1 VCQVTTPPR
10 APAPG
15 SGPARFRPTRCGVV
29 NLWDYRDDEFVF
41 ADGRLVLRGP
51 NGSGK
56 TKALEVLFPFLF
68 DGRIEPRRLNPFAGE
83 ERTMRSNLLYR
94 GQESTYA
101 YVWMEFR
108 HDPDPGGGSDPGADS
123 GPEVVTV
130 GVGLR
135 AQRQTDRVTRWYF
148 VVDGQI
154 GRDFSL
160 LGPDDRPLTRN
171 QLKAQIGAERITD
184 KPNEH
189 RTAVDARLFGLGIER
204 FEQLLTLILTLRR
217 PQLAKHLDPK
227 GLSRTL
233 SDGLRPLDGA
243 LIEEAAHSFSDIENL
258 QRVLDGLVQADQAA
272 AAFLAGYATYVR
284 THARAACD
292 TVTERLTV
300 VRGTRDGLVEA
311 IAAERRSARARD
323 QAREHHTHCQ
333 QEQQRFAAK
342 LNSLKESPA
351 YRSRAQLS
359 HLADV
364 TGQLAEAA
372 ARDQERAA
380 RTLGEVGRRRQRL
393 DRSQEAVILAQAE
406 VTRVAADLLEAA
418 ADAGIG
424 WSGTDSADD
433 GQLAER
439 TLARVTA
446 REDDVAVL
454 RAALLALVE
463 ARRLRDRAE
472 RDLERVLQRHAA
484 AEAAVVAAEAAV
496 AGARTELVTAVTGWG
511 DRHAPTL
518 DRLER
523 LLPEPAEP
531 VVRLAQRLVTDLAAA
546 ITEADRLDTADLPEL
561 VDSATGPA
569 LQTGREAVATAREE
583 ARRQSV
589 EIEGWQ
595 AERAVIAAE
604 HDQAPPPFAA
614 RTATRDG
621 RVGAPF
627 WATVDFA
634 ADVDDATA
642 AAVEAA
648 LHAANLLD
656 AWVSADGAGPGDSAG
671 ATTDVPDS
679 DTELRALRVDA
690 RPPGRTLAEVLVAEP
705 DGPVGVDVV
714 GSILA
719 SVTLLDGLPDE
730 PPGGSSPGPSPTVW
744 TSGRFRSGIQLGAH
758 RKPHAE
764 YIGTTA
770 RARRRAARL
779 AVLDEQ
785 LVNGESALAHIRS
798 RITDLE
804 QVLAA
809 AGVARQNLPSLAPV
823 RQAVRA
829 VDAAAGA
836 LRALNAELDERRSAV
851 DQAIAAAGG
860 AERVLHS
867 SAAQR
872 DMPTDTAGIDR
883 VAAAVVRFNRVVSQL
898 DAARRTATGRVEQA
912 ASAADE
918 VETAEQAMQDA
929 AEQAELSQ
937 AEHRTREEELR
948 TLREAV
954 GSTVDDLDRD
964 IRQTADALDRANT
977 DERHAQ
983 RAEIEASTAAGRAE
997 ERILSA
1003 NRAVLSAVQEAQRD
1017 ARRLAPYAGSD
1028 VRGAL
1033 RLPAGTPRWPGSAE
1047 QWRDPEQLTTALG
1060 EHLSTDPHADL
1071 HPLPHEAEELLA
1083 GIVAVTADLRPS
1095 ENSLKSSRTRVS
1107 ASMAELQNQLAAA
1120 GHEYRPEFQT
1130 DDDVIVVRVADEQGF
1145 SSIHD
1150 FAQHM
1155 ATARRDQEQLLTEA
1169 ERRVFED
1176 ALLGRLA
1183 QQIHDRTTE
1192 ARDLIAEMNREMR
1205 RRRMSS
1211 GATVG
1216 IGWELADSLDA
1227 AQRTVS
1233 RLLDRDAALLT
1244 PDDLATLRAHFAG
1257 QIKDLRAQRPD
1268 RPYVEVLA
1276 EALDYRSWRTFV
1288 LTLVGPDGREDRL
1301 TQARHSTLSG
1311 GEQSVSLHLPLF
1323 AAAHVLLS
1331 SASPTCPRL
1340 LALDEAFAG
1349 IDDPGRNELLGL
1361 TAQFDLDLFMTGYD
1375 LWATYPT
1382 VPACAHYDLA
1392 HSAVEHTVSSLLM
1405 VWDGKELLTDTE
1417 ITDHEGDLAAAL
1429 GSPGTR
1435 RRPDGGIVSQK
1446 LDAAE
1451 DFGVDE

>member
-1 VCQVTTPPR
+1 VTTAPRPP
-10 APAPG
+10 AAG
-15 SGPARFRPTRCGVV
+15 LGDAARFRPSRCGVV
-29 NLWDYRDDEFVF
+29 NLWDYRDEEFVF

-94 GQESTYA
+94 GQDSTYA

-108 HDPDPGGGSDPGADS
+108 HDPGLGDESAA
-123 GPEVVTV
+123 EVATV

-148 VVDGQI
+148 VADGQV

-160 LGPDDRPLTRN
+160 LGPDDRPLTRR
-171 QLKAQIGAERITD
+171 QLGEQIGADRITD
-184 KPNEH
+184 KPGDH

-233 SDGLRPLDGA
+233 SDGLRPLDPS

-258 QRVLDGLVQADQAA
+258 QRVLEGLVQADQAA
-272 AAFLAGYATYVR
+272 TAFLAGYATYLR

-300 VRGTRDGLVEA
+300 VNGSRDGLVEA
-311 IAAERRSARARD
+311 IAAQRRSAQARQ
-323 QAREHHTHCQ
+323 QAREDHLRCQ
-333 QEQQRFAAK
+333 QDYQRLTAK

-351 YRSRAQLS
+351 YRSRAQLT

-364 TGQLAEAA
+364 TAQLAEAA

-380 RTLGEVGRRRQRL
+380 RAGAEVERRRHQL
-393 DRSQEAVILAQAE
+393 DRAQEAVTLAQAE
-406 VTRVAADLLEAA
+406 VAREAA
-418 ADAGIG
+418 ELLQAAAEAGIT
-424 WSGTDSADD
+424 WSGADNADD
-433 GQLAER
+433 GRLAER
-439 TLARVTA
+439 ALARVTA
-446 REDDVAVL
+446 RDEDIAVL

-472 RDLERVLQRHAA
+472 KDLERVQQRHAA
-484 AEAAVVAAEAAV
+484 AEAAAVAAEEAATR
-496 AGARTELVTAVTGWG
+496 ARTELTTAIGAWG
-511 DRHAPTL
+511 QRHAPAL
-518 DRLER
+518 DRL
-523 LLPEPAEP
+523 AELAALSDATDP
-531 VVRLAQRLVTDLAAA
+531 LAQRLVSDLIAT
-546 ITEADRLDTADLPEL
+546 IEQSDRLDATDLPEI
-561 VDSATGPA
+561 VDAATGPA
-569 LQTGREAVATAREE
+569 LQAGRNAVATARAE
-583 ARRQSV
+583 AARQAI
-589 EIEGWQ
+589 EIENWR
-595 AERAVIAAE
+595 AERAAIAAE
-604 HDQAPPPFAA
+604 RDQAPPPFAA
-614 RTATRDG
+614 RTASRDG
-621 RVGAPF
+621 RAGAPF

-634 ADVDDATA
+634 NGVDDPTA
-642 AAVEAA
+642 AAIEAA

-656 AWVSADGAGPGDSAG
+656 AWVPADGDSGSDTRSAS
-671 ATTDVPDS
+671 TDVPDYE
-679 DTELRALRVDA
+679 TELRALPPDV
-690 RPPGRTLAEVLVAEP
+690 RPPGRTLADVLVAEP
-705 DGPVGVDVV
+705 GGPVPAGVVA
-714 GSILA
+714 SILA
-719 SVTLLDGLPDE
+719 SVALLDGDVA
-730 PPGGSSPGPSPTVW
+730 GSTNGESVGAAPTVW
-744 TSGRFRSGIQLGAH
+744 TTGGFRSGIQLGAH
-758 RKPHAE
+758 HKPQAE

-779 AVLDEQ
+779 AALDEQ
-785 LVNGESALAHIRS
+785 ITRGESQLAEIRS
-798 RITDLE
+798 RIADLE
-804 QVLAA
+804 QLLKAA
-809 AGVARQNLPSLAPV
+809 AVARQELPSLVPV
-823 RQAVRA
+823 RKAIRA

-836 LRALNAELDERRSAV
+836 LRALNAELDERRAAF
-851 DQAIAAAGG
+851 DQAVAAAGG

-872 DMPTDTAGIDR
+872 AMPVDVAGVDR

-898 DAARRTATGRVEQA
+898 DAARRTSTARAEQR
-912 ASAADE
+912 ASAAAE
-918 VETAEQAMQDA
+918 LETAEAALQDA

-937 AEHRTREEELR
+937 GEHRTREEELR
-948 TLREAV
+948 VLREAV
-954 GSTVDDLDRD
+954 GSTVDQLDRD
-964 IRQTADALDRANT
+964 IRQTAVELDRANAE
-977 DERHAQ
+977 ERHAQ
-983 RAEIEASTAAGRAE
+983 QAEIEASTAAGRAE
-997 ERILSA
+997 ERIRSA
-1003 NRAVLSAVQEAQRD
+1003 NSAVLSAVREAQRD

-1033 RLPAGTPRWPGSAE
+1033 RLPAETPRWPGSVE
-1047 QWRDPEQLTTALG
+1047 QWTDPEDLTTALA
-1060 EHLSTDPHADL
+1060 EQLSKDTDASV
-1071 HPLPHEAEELLA
+1071 HPLPHEAEQLLDA
-1083 GIVAVTADLRPS
+1083 IVAVTADLRPS
-1095 ENSLKSSRTRVS
+1095 ESSLKSSRTRVS

-1192 ARDLIAEMNREMR
+1192 ARDLIADMNREMR

-1216 IGWELADSLDA
+1216 IGWELADALDRP
-1227 AQRTVS
+1227 QREVS

-1244 PDDLATLRAHFAG
+1244 PDDLATLRGHFAG
-1257 QIKDLRAQRPD
+1257 QIKNLRAVRPD

-1276 EALDYRSWRTFV
+1276 EALDYRTWRTFV
-1288 LTLVGPDGREDRL
+1288 LTLVAPDGREDRL
-1301 TQARHSTLSG
+1301 TQARHSMLSG

-1405 VWDGKELLTDTE
+1405 VWDGKELLTDSE
-1417 ITDHEGDLAAAL
+1417 IADSGEDLAAAL

-1435 RRPDGGIVSQK
+1435 RRPGNGTPDVA
-1446 LDAAE
+1446 DVFE
-1451 DFGVDE
+1451 VDE